1 MVLQL
6 DQLDERTRQMMLQ
19 EVQRDKR
26 ANMLYLS
33 PRLSAQGRTDY
44 PVLLRQ
50 AVQQHDDDWLAQ
62 QLSTEDRLNRTETRT
77 RQGKTHVADV
87 PHTAPWT
94 LAEGEF
100 NRFYIRALCVRAI
113 EDGLRLQVYRAKSVT
128 NPRSASQALVGTY
141 VDPQT
146 LLNDLRE
153 HQGVDTALGLPA
165 GPNSGLSVLFIE

>member
-1 MVLQL
+1 MLQL
-6 DQLDERTRQMMLQ
+6 DQLDDRTRHLMLE
-19 EVQRDKR
+19 EVQRDEH
-26 ANMLYLS
+26 ANTLYLS
-33 PRLSAQGRTDY
+33 PRLSARGQTDF

-50 AVQQHDDDWLAQ
+50 AVQQHDDNWLAQ
-62 QLSTEDRLNRTETRT
+62 QLRKEDRLNRTETRT

-87 PHTAPWT
+87 PHTAPET

-128 NPRSASQALVGTY
+128 NPRSVSQARVGTY

-146 LLNDLRE
+146 LLHDLRS

-165 GPNSGLSVLFIE
+165 GPNSGLSVLLIE